1 MTLNSLIQ
9 RLPRHLKLSEL
20 RVFIAVLE
28 HRSFRK
34 AATVLHLTQ
43 PAVTKAI
50 AGLEGTLGV
59 KLFDRMTGG
68 VEPTVHGRTFAP
80 RAAAVFD
87 ELRRAAQELS
97 WVANGDQ
104 GNLRVGIVPMPAI
117 PFLPLAIKRMAD
129 ARPKV
134 FVSVVEAR
142 EAELLDRLRK
152 RDIELAILRLSLV
165 DPGDDMAVAQLY
177 EEKLCV
183 VAHKDH
189 RLARHTSL
197 SWPELAQERWVMPP
211 ADCDFF
217 GHVLRT
223 LQGLGMEMPQHMV
236 EAYSIQIQFGMVLHA
251 GMLSF
256 GMRSQIDF
264 APGKEFAVRLPF
276 ELPVRPRAV
285 AAVTLSSHEPSPLAR
300 QLVDHIR
307 DLVAEA
313 AQVRPM
319 AQRVAAAD

>member
-1 MTLNSLIQ
+1 
-9 RLPRHLKLSEL
+9 
-20 RVFIAVLE
+20 
-28 HRSFRK
+28 
-34 AATVLHLTQ
+34 
-43 PAVTKAI
+43 
-50 AGLEGTLGV
+50 
-59 KLFDRMTGG
+59 
-68 VEPTVHGRTFAP
+68 VHGRTFAP

-87 ELRRAAQELS
+87 ELRRAAQELT

-104 GNLRVGIVPMPAI
+104 GNLRLGTVPMPAI
-117 PFLPLAIKRMAD
+117 PFLPLAIKRLAD

-152 RDIELAILRLSLV
+152 RDIEMAILRLSLV
-165 DPGDDMAVAQLY
+165 EPGDDMDVAQLY

-189 RLARHTSL
+189 RLAQRTSL

-217 GHVLRT
+217 GHVFRT
-223 LQGLGMEMPQHMV
+223 LQGLDMEMPQHTV

-276 ELPVRPRAV
+276 ELPVAPRAV
-285 AAVTLSSHEPSPLAR
+285 AAVSLSSHEHSPLAS
-300 QLVDHIR
+300 QLIGHIR
-307 DLVAEA
+307 DLAGSDA
-313 AQVRPM
+313 GTPARGGRTLASSP
-319 AQRVAAAD
+319 AG